1 MDNKLQISSSKTLKL
16 SNVLIREIIAEDF
29 ENYFIVVEQ
38 IDNYIKS
45 KGALP
50 IGPLVQLTAFEFN
63 KFDEAEIKI
72 HLMRQANNFFHKVEP
87 PYAMEPVIRVP
98 DCLYVR
104 YTGPEEKLKFAYD
117 KLNLM
122 AFELDIP
129 LVGDCYTI
137 FVDKQADTLVADV
150 FMEKEKDEYSDK
162 NYLRSQGQ

>member
-1 MDNKLQISSSKTLKL
+1 MVIMPANEKLSMNNSKTLKL
-16 SNVLIREIIAEDF
+16 VNVAIRELIQGDY

-50 IGPLVQLTAFEFN
+50 IGPLIQLTAFEFN
-63 KFDEAEIKI
+63 KFGEAEIKI
-72 HLMRQANNFFHKVEP
+72 HLMRQANNFIHKVEP

-117 KLNLM
+117 KLNLI

-129 LVGDCYTI
+129 LVGDSYTI
-137 FVDKQADTLVADV
+137 FVDKQADNLVADV
-150 FMEKEKDEYSDK
+150 FMEKEKDE
-162 NYLRSQGQ
+162 